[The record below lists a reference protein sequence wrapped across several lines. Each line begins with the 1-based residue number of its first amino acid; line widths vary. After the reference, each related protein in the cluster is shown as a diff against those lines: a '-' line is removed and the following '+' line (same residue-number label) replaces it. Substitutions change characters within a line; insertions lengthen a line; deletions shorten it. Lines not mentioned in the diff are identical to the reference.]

1 MKRIT
6 ILIMLL
12 VGFSPVF
19 AQKGKVTSAL
29 NYITAG
35 NLDKAKEAIEP
46 AMTHEK
52 SKDWPKTHYA
62 KGRVLQAVAESKD
75 PNIKKLYENPL
86 TEAFKEYQKAIELD
100 EKGKMEKLVTL
111 QYPLLS
117 NDFIQLGIEMF
128 QAGKHKEAMEAFEY
142 SLQIGKTP
150 MFGGTVD
157 TNVVFNAGLS
167 AFNAKIWDK
176 AIVYFTQAKDLEY
189 DDPNLYPLMKEAYM
203 ESGDTLSAVKC
214 LQEGFEKHPANEAV
228 IINLINY
235 YIESGDNEEAL
246 EYLNIVIESDPDNYS
261 YYFGKGLAYEKMD
274 MVDEAIESYK
284 KSIELKDDYFNTY
297 YNLGALYFNRGVSL
311 IEIANEIMDNE
322 EYMKAKAKGD
332 AEFAKA
338 LPYMEKGHEVNP
350 EDVSTMETLKILYYR
365 MKMIDKHEAM
375 TKKIEVFQQAGE
387 VKYEVN
393 CSPGGFSVTYQ
404 NSQGGTEQRSVSS
417 GSWST
422 SYSHYLSN
430 DVYLSAQADNENSSI
445 NVKIYYNGKVFK
457 DSSSSGDY
465 VIAEASGSLKN

>member
-1 MKRIT
+1 MKRIA

-35 NLDKAKEAIEP
+35 NLEKAKEAIEQ

-52 SKDWPKTHYA
+52 SKDLAKTYYA
-62 KGRVLQAVAESKD
+62 RGRVLQAVAESKD
-75 PNIKKLYENPL
+75 PNTMKLYENPL
-86 TEAFKEYQKAIELD
+86 PEAFKEYKKAIELD

-117 NDFIQLGIEMF
+117 NDFILLGIEMF
-128 QAGKHKEAMEAFEY
+128 KADKHKEAMEAFEY
-142 SLQIGKTP
+142 SLEIGKTP
-150 MFGGTVD
+150 VFSGIVD
-157 TNVVFNAGLS
+157 TNVVFNAGL
-167 AFNAKIWDK
+167 AAYNAKIWDK
-176 AIVYFTQAKDLEY
+176 AIIYFTQAKDLKY

-214 LQEGFEKHPANEAV
+214 LQEGFEKYPENEAV

-235 YIESGDNEEAL
+235 YIETNANEEAL
-246 EYLNIVIESDPDNYS
+246 DYLNLAIKSDPDNFS

-274 MVDEAIESYK
+274 RVDEAIESYN
-284 KSIELKDDYFNTY
+284 KSIELNDDYFNTY
-297 YNLGALYFNRGVSL
+297 YNLGALYFNRGVNQ

-322 EYMKAKAKGD
+322 EYLKANAKGD

-350 EDVSTMETLKILYYR
+350 EDVSTMETLKTLYYR
-365 MKMIDKHEAM
+365 LQMIDKH
-375 TKKIEVFQQAGE
+375 
-387 VKYEVN
+387 
-393 CSPGGFSVTYQ
+393 
-404 NSQGGTEQRSVSS
+404 
-417 GSWST
+417 
-422 SYSHYLSN
+422 
-430 DVYLSAQADNENSSI
+430 
-445 NVKIYYNGKVFK
+445 
-457 DSSSSGDY
+457 
-465 VIAEASGSLKN
+465 AEMVEKLRNR

>member
-1 MKRIT
+1 MKRII

-12 VGFSPVF
+12 IGFSPVF
-19 AQKGKVTSAL
+19 AQKGKVTSTL

-35 NLDKAKEAIEP
+35 NLEKAKEAIEQ

-52 SKDWPKTHYA
+52 SKDLAKTHYA
-62 KGRVLQAVAESKD
+62 KGRVLQAVAESND
-75 PNIKKLYENPL
+75 PNIKKLYEDPL
-86 TEAFKEYQKAIELD
+86 PEAFKEYQKAIELD
-100 EKGKMEKLVTL
+100 EKGKLEKMVNL

-128 QAGKHKEAMEAFEY
+128 QAGKHKKAMEAFEY
-142 SLQIGKTP
+142 SLEIGKTA
-150 MFGGTVD
+150 MFDGAVD

-167 AFNAKIWDK
+167 AYNAKLWDK

-189 DDPNLYPLMKEAYM
+189 PDPNLYPLMKEAYM

-214 LQEGFEKHPANEAV
+214 LQEGFEKYPENEGV

-235 YIESGDNEEAL
+235 YIESGANEEAL
-246 EYLNIVIESDPDNYS
+246 EYLNLAIESDPDNYS

-274 MVDEAIESYK
+274 RVDEAIESYK
-284 KSIELKDDYFNTY
+284 KSIELNDDYFNTY
-297 YNLGALYFNRGVSL
+297 YNLGALYFNRGVNL

-365 MKMIDKHEAM
+365 LKIMDKH
-375 TKKIEVFQQAGE
+375 
-387 VKYEVN
+387 
-393 CSPGGFSVTYQ
+393 
-404 NSQGGTEQRSVSS
+404 
-417 GSWST
+417 
-422 SYSHYLSN
+422 
-430 DVYLSAQADNENSSI
+430 
-445 NVKIYYNGKVFK
+445 
-457 DSSSSGDY
+457 
-465 VIAEASGSLKN
+465 AEMDEKLKNK